1 MLFVN
6 ESQGGNV
13 KMSNKIP
20 DEVLK
25 EIFPKKIE
33 RSLISEQIYS
43 YIKKMILSGKLKK
56 GQRLLRWDFIQIFEV
71 NEAAVS
77 GAFSKL
83 RKDGLIIS
91 KGNKG
96 SFVA

>member
-1 MLFVN
+1 MN
-6 ESQGGNV
+6 NRIS
-13 KMSNKIP
+13 

-43 YIKKMILSGKLKK
+43 YIKRMILTGKLKK
-56 GQRLLRWDFIQIFEV
+56 GQRLLRWDFIQLFDV

-83 RKDGLIIS
+83 RRDGLIFS
-91 KGNKG
+91 KSNKG